1 MVVGAACHYRA
12 STKRGGAHDRIHTSN
27 LHNPR
32 GLLVLVCAVWLLVL
46 LLLRIRHKADTISVK
61 CRRRRRNIER
71 CGNPAAT
78 EGVCRAIALIATL
91 WIAYALIFWPCARL
105 PLMKQGVVAHS
116 GREEGPNV
124 HITNNTRRPVARRDR
139 AGGHS
144 VAVKDATR
152 KADEMQQLGRP
163 RPTPLEAAAAVEAT
177 SKWQAAPELA
187 TNGTALPTARKTVTA
202 LQQTRLK
209 EMKARLQH
217 ALDTD
222 RFDQVAQIV
231 ADISAMQQMYSG
243 LTAENSSTPVTQ
255 KSNAPHQIRR
265 SCPERCYK
273 CKPGSPSDGGTQLYL
288 DAGQPH
294 CVHFC
299 SPNLFCG
306 LGKFYQTE
314 NSAVCTD
321 CPRTNCP
328 ERCYKCKPGSPSDG
342 GTQLYLD
349 AGQPHC
355 VHVCS
360 AKLFC
365 GLGKFYQTENSAVCT
380 GCPGSRVQTN
390 SLSQPS
396 LRPET
401 PPVNA
406 NNTLELEGVFAKYG
420 AQINASVNSS
430 CAVQY
435 AIPTTGYRTSFA
447 ELVAQLYVVAGV
459 AGERIHL
466 FVDDTAT
473 KANNWLLAQLRKY
486 YGVHVHRCGNSARAQ
501 QLRLHPMRAWPINT
515 AKKKTSKLYYHYAL
529 MFRTMFEQLEVP
541 YLAVLEDDLAI
552 APDIDG
558 YLCRHAPLMAHDPD
572 IVQVT
577 THNDAGF
584 WPTAA
589 DPRRVFRH
597 EHFAQPGWMTSK
609 EVWHRHISPRWI
621 GPVRTHWDLAMQYL
635 VFGQGNP
642 LPVSI
647 MNAKVKNVSGV
658 RMLPTYKA
666 APPAGQLNTI
676 APEVPRTFHRRSQ
689 GALTMDKLG
698 SQLLDFDNMR
708 LNSEAI
714 DWAAVPVQHLTSRA
728 SFSQLV
734 RKHIELAAGSGF
746 VDCIGALSSRAGQRT
761 SLVVMLNCTSD
772 SDRRCWDSA
781 MMDNFNLFGVGLGG
795 IPRNVFQ
802 GTVFLRWQ
810 TNLVL
815 FVGGKYSPFAQQ
827 AEIKQWQ
834 RKHHRYTARNSTKPD
849 APVSVCNRSRISA
862 VPPGTRVVLA
872 GAGQSC
878 EQACSTCCDDEP
890 GATPRSNNS
899 RSVELSPRGQAQ
911 PQSITPWRCDV
922 ELLSLLNPQPS
933 WVQDKRSGTISAS
946 SESRPE
952 SLT

>member
-265 SCPERCYK
+265 S
-273 CKPGSPSDGGTQLYL
+273 
-288 DAGQPH
+288 
-294 CVHFC
+294 
-299 SPNLFCG
+299 
-306 LGKFYQTE
+306 
-314 NSAVCTD
+314 
-321 CPRTNCP
+321 CP